1 MARSSK
7 RTPIAVIPTLLRTK
21 QQKPRLHRHVRRVE
35 RQRLRTVLHLEEPD
49 DFLTTMPEEIGVRT
63 EIRADCKMWLGA
75 TSLEAR
81 RRALRK

>member
-1 MARSSK
+1 MTTDVAASLDHLR
-7 RTPIAVIPTLLRTK
+7 LLGAL
-21 QQKPRLHRHVRRVE
+21 Q
-35 RQRLRTVLHLEEPD
+35 D